1 MREAERREQAALQY
15 AQAAKKELEENQKK
29 NLSLDSSYVTEFENR
44 IKLQDQLYRNT
55 LKEAIEDED
64 WELVREVI
72 AYLKADDVFED
83 YRQEED
89 WFKGADDN

>member
-1 MREAERREQAALQY
+1 M
-15 AQAAKKELEENQKK
+15 
-29 NLSLDSSYVTEFENR
+29 LDFDWM
-44 IKLQDQLYRNT
+44 IDK
-55 LKEAIEDED
+55 LKEAIEEEE

-72 AYLKADDVFED
+72 AYLKADDVFEE

>member
-1 MREAERREQAALQY
+1 ML
-15 AQAAKKELEENQKK
+15 
-29 NLSLDSSYVTEFENR
+29 EFEWW
-44 IKLQDQLYRNT
+44 IDT
-55 LKEAIEDED
+55 LKEAIEEEE

-89 WFKGADDN
+89 WFKGAEDN